1 MTDRRQD
8 YAQAIDFALQAFQQW
23 SQQGY
28 VTANHQKAILQHY
41 RQLIDNPLAVPPD
54 DLASPESDEAP
65 QSLPQEFRYRT
76 FLDQE
81 IQRHLQ
87 AGRITLYQAQ
97 VCQRE
102 NRTRGR
108 EVRAQ
113 LERQPRPADDD
124 DSELEPLIAEATA
137 TAEVAEAPRRGFLE
151 VALDPKTLQYLMAL
165 GGALLM
171 VGLVIWLA
179 TIGFFDD
186 PLTVALLLGAGNL
199 AILLSGFGLIRWS
212 KFQTAGRGVAL
223 LSCLLMPLHL
233 WFYDAQGLIV
243 LDQGGHLWIPALVI
257 CLLYVVM
264 ARQVRD
270 AIFVYVVVGGA
281 TLTGLL
287 ILADQ
292 NVAQFWEGA
301 AAATLLMGI
310 AAVAIHAER
319 AFPPDEG
326 DFSRDKFGRAS
337 FRAGHLVLLGAVS
350 ILIGWCAA
358 TWLYQPLLVNVWRD
372 WFHGPLTFARPPL
385 AEHFGLKSLALA
397 LTVGAIYLYA
407 YSHLVVQR
415 SGKFLAAAIIGCFFA
430 EFVLIDLLPI
440 EISPETL
447 ILAMSFTSLLI
458 NGIRLLLVRST
469 ENEGSKLINLRSAQT
484 VTHALAVV
492 LLAAPLAIGIYQ
504 YLRIEYG
511 DPHAAW
517 TWAYVI
523 AMVGTAVACRF
534 GAHVALQDEGE
545 AERVYFVGGALSVM
559 LATVGGLALYG
570 FQAWYVT
577 APIMMVIPVAYLI
590 ASRLHQPR
598 AASGLEIAAH
608 LATATLL
615 LKVMVSS
622 LELKT
627 ELVLTPIAGGSLHLQ
642 LAIFFAEACFF
653 YLLAARLQKRAFGVH
668 LASVAGALA
677 AWQALSYAD
686 VGFAAYIAT
695 FAVAGLMQLGLYRW
709 GIADRNA
716 ASGASLALFQ
726 SGNTLLTLAGAAGIL
741 FAFNRLPLRVFDA
754 QIVGLLLGLIVASVI
769 AAGLISAAAWRRGY
783 FVLAICQTVTLVL
796 FCAASSQL
804 SIHQKVEIAATVI
817 GALML
822 IASHVGWAR
831 EAGHQR
837 EEVSVG
843 LWLGSLLFAVP
854 MTVALLWRRF
864 QFSPDLTAWG
874 MFHEIGVLAI
884 ALVLVG
890 VGLVC
895 RVRGTTISGAVAMLL
910 YFGTLLCYVQLPGM
924 LQSVAVYMMIG
935 GGTFFAVALML
946 SLYRDTLLALPQRAR
961 QREGLFQVLNWR

>member
-8 YAQAIDFALQAFQQW
+8 YAQAIDFALQAFEQW
-23 SQQGY
+23 RQQGY
-28 VTANHQKAILQHY
+28 VTAMSHEAILQHY
-41 RQLIDNPLAVPPD
+41 RQLVDNPLAVPPD
-54 DLASPESDEAP
+54 DLAPPKSDETP
-65 QSLPQEFRYRT
+65 QGLLQEFRYRT

-81 IQRHLQ
+81 IERHLQ
-87 AGRITLYQAQ
+87 AGRLSLYQSQ

-102 NRTRGR
+102 NRSRGR

-113 LERQPRPADDD
+113 LDIETRTAEDDNGAAEPITAETFPA
-124 DSELEPLIAEATA
+124 
-137 TAEVAEAPRRGFLE
+137 AEVAAEPRRSFLE

-165 GGALLM
+165 GGGLLM
-171 VGLVIWLA
+171 IGLVIWLA

-212 KFQTAGRGVAL
+212 KYQTAGRGVAL

-281 TLTGLL
+281 TLTGML

-292 NVAQFWEGA
+292 NVAQFWQGA

-319 AFPPDEG
+319 AFPCSEG

-337 FRAGHLVLLGAVS
+337 FRAGHVVLLGAASV
-350 ILIGWCAA
+350 LIGWCVS
-358 TWLYQPLLVNVWRD
+358 TWLYQPLLVDVWQD
-372 WFHGPLTFARPPL
+372 FLHGPLTFDRPPL
-385 AEHFGLKSLALA
+385 ADSFALKSLALA
-397 LTVGAIYLYA
+397 LTVGMIYLYA
-407 YSHLVVQR
+407 YSHLVVER
-415 SGKFLAAAIIGCFFA
+415 SGKFLAAAIVGCFFA

-440 EISPETL
+440 EITPETL

-458 NGIRLLLVRST
+458 NGIRLLLVRAP
-469 ENEGSKLINLRSAQT
+469 ENQESKLIDLRAAQT

-492 LLAAPLAIGIYQ
+492 LLAAPLAMGIYQ
-504 YLRIEYG
+504 YLRIEYD

-523 AMVGTAVACRF
+523 AMLGTAVACRF

-577 APIMMVIPVAYLI
+577 APIMMAIPVAYLV

-615 LKVMVSS
+615 IKVMVSS
-622 LELKT
+622 LALKT
-627 ELVLTPIAGGSLHLQ
+627 ELGLTPIAGSSLHLQ

-668 LASVAGALA
+668 LATVAGALA
-677 AWQALSYAD
+677 AWQALSYVDAG
-686 VGFAAYIAT
+686 VVAYIAT
-695 FAVAGLMQLGLYRW
+695 FAAAGLMQLALYRW
-709 GIADRNA
+709 GTADRNA
-716 ASGASLALFQ
+716 PAGTSLALFQ
-726 SGNTLLTLAGAAGIL
+726 SGNMLLTLAGTAGVL
-741 FAFNRLPLRVFDA
+741 FALNRLPLRVFDA
-754 QIVGLLLGLIVASVI
+754 SIVFLLLGLMVASII
-769 AAGLISAAAWRRGY
+769 AAGLIAVAAWRRGY

-796 FCAASSQL
+796 FCAASSRL
-804 SIHQKVEIAATVI
+804 LIYQKVEIAVTVI
-817 GALML
+817 GALAL
-822 IASHVGWAR
+822 IASHLGWAR
-831 EAGHQR
+831 EDGNR
-837 EEVSVG
+837 RDEVSVG

-884 ALVLVG
+884 ALILVG
-890 VGLVC
+890 VGLIC
-895 RVRGTTISGAVAMLL
+895 RVRGTTICGVGAMLL
-910 YFGTLLCYVQLPGM
+910 YFATLLCYVQLPGM
-924 LQSVAVYMMIG
+924 LQNVAVYMMIG

-946 SLYRDTLLALPQRAR
+946 SFYRDTLLALPQRAKR
-961 QREGLFQVLNWR
+961 REGLFKVLNWR